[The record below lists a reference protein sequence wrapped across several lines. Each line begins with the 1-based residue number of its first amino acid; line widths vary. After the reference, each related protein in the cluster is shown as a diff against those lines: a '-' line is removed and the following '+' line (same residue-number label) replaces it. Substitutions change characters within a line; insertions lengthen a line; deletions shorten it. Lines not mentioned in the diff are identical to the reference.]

1 MTAPV
6 GVIMRTVAFS
16 LLMLAGL
23 SQADAREPACDGRP
37 PPDVG
42 DADLRLPPNADAPTA
57 VRAGMFVD
65 DLRDLDAVTASFR
78 FRGILTITWCD
89 PRLAFDAAAA
99 GVDEKVLVGEPASV
113 EIERIFFV
121 RGFAVNNVEPPR
133 ITERVLRIASD
144 GTISSDLNVS
154 VLLRANYDLRR
165 FPFDR
170 QQLQLQIESF
180 LWNADQLRFVP
191 DDDMTGFADNFDIPE
206 WKITGVRADVST
218 VDVIRSSEPFSR
230 LTLTIDVQRKS
241 GFYLWKVLLPL
252 FIIVALSWSIFWMVD
267 ERFGIRVRT
276 SATGILTVVAYQFV
290 AGQDLPRVG
299 YLTLIDKIMVISFL
313 LLAITVLESYI
324 VSRYG
329 EDERDRAH
337 RVDRTARW
345 TFPLTYASLIGLAF
359 LLTPG

>member
-1 MTAPV
+1 MTGFV
-6 GVIMRTVAFS
+6 GVAVRAMVCGF
-16 LLMLAGL
+16 LMLSGPSLAGAQDL
-23 SQADAREPACDGRP
+23 ACDGRP
-37 PPDVG
+37 PPVVDDEDVH
-42 DADLRLPPNADAPTA
+42 LPPDPDQPTD

-78 FRGILTITWCD
+78 FRGILTVTWCD
-89 PRLAFDAAAA
+89 PRLAFDPAAA
-99 GVDEKVLVGEPASV
+99 GVDERVLVGEAANA

-121 RGFAVNNVEPPR
+121 RAFAVNSVEPPQ
-133 ITERVLRIASD
+133 ITERILRIASD
-144 GTISSDLNVS
+144 GSVSNDLNVS

-170 QQLQLQIESF
+170 QQLQLQVESF
-180 LWNADQLRFVP
+180 VWNANQLQWVP
-191 DDDMTGFADNFDIPE
+191 DDEMTGFAENFDIPE
-206 WKITGVRADVST
+206 WTITGVRANVST

-230 LTLTIDVQRKS
+230 LTITIDVKRKS

-267 ERFGIRVRT
+267 EKFGIRVRT

-290 AGQDLPRVG
+290 AGQNLPRVG

-313 LLAITVLESYI
+313 LLAITVLESYF

-329 EDERDRAH
+329 EDERDKAH
-337 RVDRTARW
+337 RVDETARW
-345 TFPLTYASLIGLAF
+345 LFPLTYASLIGLAF